1 MKQLFIGNCK
11 IALRMFHWFPAAYL
25 NWGLAFGTGQQEEHR
40 NPGRTT
46 RPAIADGPF
55 SAAREVSS
63 GYFSGRT
70 NHSPIFGRICNL
82 SNFRI
87 HILVLENLQAENG
100 DPRKAMLFGNVHE
113 IGGTPKT
120 ICSKHAHGIKA
131 KWPPQWCV
139 SL

>member
-1 MKQLFIGNCK
+1 
-11 IALRMFHWFPAAYL
+11 MFHWFPAAYL
-25 NWGLAFGTGQQEEHR
+25 NWGLAFGPGQQEEHR
-40 NPGRTT
+40 NHGRTT
-46 RPAIADGPF
+46 RPAIADGPS

-100 DPRKAMLFGNVHE
+100 DPRKVMLLEMIIWESMIFL
-113 IGGTPKT
+113 
-120 ICSKHAHGIKA
+120 
-131 KWPPQWCV
+131 V
-139 SL
+139 SIWQRTRNWWNT